1 MKQDTLRRFD
11 SQSLKQFRMSQR
23 KLNHLPDLL
32 DHGSQTAYVLVADL
46 GNSADWF
53 LDLFAD
59 KNLRS
64 FSNDLG
70 SRRGTCVRHNR
81 VDSPSHDIDRDEVPP
96 RQNPSLQELA
106 KILFPADN
114 TERLCR
120 GQHQTFRDLRIYLP
134 NSNLVIN
141 RDSRVVPEIAVYTD
155 NAFSIILFMCWP
167 AQRVRLPLPN
177 NLDDIA
183 RGKPEFLDNFRVYS
197 SYPSPHVSLDSI
209 RDS

>member
-1 MKQDTLRRFD
+1 MKQDTFRRFD

-53 LDLFAD
+53 LDL
-59 KNLRS
+59 S
-64 FSNDLG
+64 
-70 SRRGTCVRHNR
+70 
-81 VDSPSHDIDRDEVPP
+81 
-96 RQNPSLQELA
+96 
-106 KILFPADN
+106 ADN

-120 GQHQTFRDLRIYLP
+120 GQHQTFRDLRVYLP

-141 RDSRVVPEIAVYTD
+141 RDSRVVPKIPVYTD
-155 NAFSIILFMCWP
+155 NPLSIILFMCRP

-183 RGKPEFLDNFRVYS
+183 RGKSEFLDNFRVYS
-197 SYPSPHVSLDSI
+197 SYSSPHVSLESICDS
-209 RDS
+209 

>member
-1 MKQDTLRRFD
+1 MKQDTSRRFD

-46 GNSADWF
+46 GNRADWF
-53 LDLFAD
+53 LDLLAD

-64 FSNDLG
+64 LSNDHRFRWRTRV
-70 SRRGTCVRHNR
+70 SHNQ

-141 RDSRVVPEIAVYTD
+141 RDSCVVPEIAVYTD
-155 NAFSIILFMCWP
+155 NAFSIILFMCRP

-177 NLDDIA
+177 NLDDIT
-183 RGKPEFLDNFRVYS
+183 RSKPEFLDHLRIYS
-197 SYPSPHVSLDSI
+197 SYSATYIPLERI
-209 RDS
+209 RNS